1 MRSKG
6 SVCGSVS
13 CSALTA
19 WAAETG
25 EQDEIIIARNGRPA
39 ARLVPLE
46 RKGGVRIGIAKGKF
60 AAPEES
66 EELDRIIAEM
76 FYDKDEPAGE

>member
-1 MRSKG
+1 MPTVNIFEAKSQLSKL
-6 SVCGSVS
+6 VHAV
-13 CSALTA
+13 
-19 WAAETG
+19 ETG